1 MMLGGRC
8 SIVRSPPSPGSCNTL
23 LVRRTLSDSQTR
35 RAPRVRLQLHRQF
48 DSSAAR
54 YRLFGL
60 AQATFLVLAPAAA
73 GARVVAPGRGPDL
86 SVAPT
91 HKLHHKGG
99 RLAPPPERDHFLHIR
114 VDMIKEVPVPL
125 AKVIEARLAVRR

>member
-1 MMLGGRC
+1 
-8 SIVRSPPSPGSCNTL
+8 
-23 LVRRTLSDSQTR
+23 
-35 RAPRVRLQLHRQF
+35 LQLHRQF

-125 AKVIEARLAVRR
+125 AEVVETRLAVRRLDEPVFRTAAVAHEADLALEAVPGKRLLLTGAK

>member
-1 MMLGGRC
+1 FSAHTPYPIAPRFFSLFSVFPLHPAALPGRL
-8 SIVRSPPSPGSCNTL
+8 IRPP
-23 LVRRTLSDSQTR
+23 DAAASQTSSAGR
-35 RAPRVRLQLHRQF
+35 ERLQLHRQF

-125 AKVIEARLAVRR
+125 AK